1 MNDEWEWQ
9 QNGEKQPQVHMQDE
23 SLLVRVAHEHSFSL
37 SSANMPTLLTSFVG
51 REKEYEI
58 ARTLLLRP
66 EVRLLTFSGAGGIGK
81 TRLAVAVINDL
92 RSYFVDGVYFVPLA
106 ACTNAL
112 QVLLTITSALGIQNG
127 KEQPLLDLL
136 IANLHEKQLVLLL
149 DNFEHVLEAA
159 MDVVAL
165 LKACPR
171 LKIVVTSR
179 AVLRVQG
186 EYEFAVPP
194 LNLPDLKHLPPSDQ
208 LSLYPSI
215 ALFVQRAQA
224 AKYDFVP
231 DEQNAA
237 TLAAIC
243 VRLDGLPLAIE
254 LAAPRLKLMSPQD
267 LLRRLEHSLQVL
279 TDGSRDLDVR
289 QQTLRNT
296 VKWSYDILSDDEKRL
311 FRRLS
316 VFGCSFTVEAAE
328 AICQIDHDL
337 SFSVLDG
344 LTALLNKSLIYRVDL
359 PGGEPYLLMMETIR
373 DYGLECLAADKEE
386 EATIRNQ
393 HADHFL
399 RWMEIIESRLY
410 GSYQLSALGQVEH
423 ELNNLRQALRW
434 FIEHEEYEKALR
446 LAGATGLFWSL
457 QGYLLI
463 HEYFRE
469 GQRFLGSVL
478 PFLDQ
483 TDQRISEQA
492 RAKVLLHYG
501 ILLDYLEDR
510 EQAEMFGRRSLA
522 LYRQLALLR
531 GCMQACWLLE
541 SCARRKN
548 AYTEASAF
556 AEEALQFADRLN
568 DDFAR
573 GLSLNCLGL
582 SAFYMADYT
591 SAYQHFETCLLLVR
605 KMQNPFSLVQTYRRL
620 AEVVYAQ
627 GDYQKAR
634 QFCEESLALS
644 RSSNT
649 SWNVAWLLTMMAGIV
664 WRQGD
669 VGGALQYAQDAL
681 ADHTTVGE
689 VQGIVHATLW
699 LARISAHLQQTELA
713 HTLSAHV
720 VATIKDERDRW
731 FCAVFL
737 SLLAEVAVLLKELRW
752 AALLW
757 RKATAL
763 REEIRAP
770 LSPTEMVDYEATH
783 ILLRKHLGEAALA
796 ALSAEGARLSVA
808 QVLDLRETALNSDV
822 LELLPSSKSG
832 PLALEGAL
840 SSLTRRELEV
850 LRLLAMGKS
859 NAQIAELLTI
869 SRVTVNSYLRAIYT
883 KLSVSSRTAAMRY
896 AIDHHL
902 LS

>member
-1 MNDEWEWQ
+1 
-9 QNGEKQPQVHMQDE
+9 
-23 SLLVRVAHEHSFSL
+23 
-37 SSANMPTLLTSFVG
+37 
-51 REKEYEI
+51 
-58 ARTLLLRP
+58 
-66 EVRLLTFSGAGGIGK
+66 
-81 TRLAVAVINDL
+81 
-92 RSYFVDGVYFVPLA
+92 
-106 ACTNAL
+106 
-112 QVLLTITSALGIQNG
+112 
-127 KEQPLLDLL
+127 
-136 IANLHEKQLVLLL
+136 
-149 DNFEHVLEAA
+149 
-159 MDVVAL
+159 AL
-165 LKACPR
+165 LKACPH

-186 EYEFAVPP
+186 EYEFSVPP
-194 LNLPDLKHLPPSDQ
+194 LNLPDLKHLPASDK
-208 LSLYPSI
+208 LSLYPAI

-224 AKYDFVP
+224 AKYDFML
-231 DEQNAA
+231 DEQNSA

-254 LAAPRLKLMSPQD
+254 LAAPRLKLMSLQD

-328 AICQIDHDL
+328 AICKIDNDL
-337 SFSVLDG
+337 SLSVLDG
-344 LTALLNKSLIYRVDL
+344 LTALFNKSLIYRVEQ

-386 EATIRNQ
+386 EVAIRNQ
-393 HADHFL
+393 HADYFL
-399 RWMEIIESRLY
+399 RWMEAIESRLY
-410 GSYQLSALGQVEH
+410 GSYQLSALDQIEH
-423 ELNNLRQALRW
+423 EQNNLRQALRW

-463 HEYFRE
+463 HEYFHE
-469 GQRFLGSVL
+469 GQCFLGSVL

-483 TDQRISEQA
+483 EETDSRISEQV

-501 ILLDYLEDR
+501 ILLDYLDDR
-510 EQAEMFGRRSLA
+510 EQAEMFGRKSLA
-522 LYRQLALLR
+522 LYRQLAFLR
-531 GCMQACWLLE
+531 GCMQACWLLA

-556 AEEALQFADRLN
+556 AEEALQIADRLN

-573 GLSLNCLGL
+573 GLSLNCMGL
-582 SAFYMADYT
+582 SAFYMADYIG
-591 SAYQHFETCLLLVR
+591 AYQHFETCLLLAQ
-605 KMQNPFSLVQTYRRL
+605 KMQNPFSLVQAYRRL

-627 GDYQKAR
+627 GDYKKAR
-634 QFCEESLALS
+634 QFCEESLTLS
-644 RSSNT
+644 RSSNA
-649 SWNVAWLLTMMAGIV
+649 SWSVAWLLTMMAGIA

-669 VGGALQYAQDAL
+669 VDEAFQYAQKAL
-681 ADHTTVGE
+681 ADHTTVNE
-689 VQGIVHATLW
+689 MQGIVHATLW
-699 LARISAHLQQTELA
+699 LARIAAHRQQTELA
-713 HTLSAHV
+713 HTLGAHV
-720 VATIKDERDRW
+720 VANIKDERDRW
-731 FCAVFL
+731 FCAVCL
-737 SLLAEVAVLLKELRW
+737 SMLAEVAVLLKELRW

-757 RKATAL
+757 RKAIVL
-763 REEIRAP
+763 REEIRAS

-783 ILLRKHLGEAALA
+783 ILLRKHLGEAAFA
-796 ALSAEGARLSVA
+796 ALSAESARLSVA
-808 QVLDLRETALNSDV
+808 HILDLRETALNSDV
-822 LELLPSSKSG
+822 FELLPSPRSG
-832 PLALEGAL
+832 PMALEGAL

-850 LRLLAMGKS
+850 LRLLVMGKS

-896 AIDHHL
+896 AIDYHL